1 MKISNILGLN
11 ARSQLYLTPLNS
23 PQARKIADSKLL
35 MFKIL
40 KKAGIPTPEVYKK
53 FKEPKDV
60 FDFEWAS
67 LPDAFALKPSH
78 GFGGEGIIVIKKRAK
93 DKNGHK
99 MKTTWINTQREEVT
113 ENDLK
118 LHVFD
123 VLEGAFS
130 LRNVPDIAFIQ
141 EYVGR
146 HKTFRKYAY
155 RGTPDIRVIV
165 YNKIPVMAELRLP
178 TKESKGKANLHQGAI
193 IVGIDM
199 ATGITTKAFWHGD
212 FIKYKPETNRKLHG
226 IKIPHWTAVLE
237 IATRTAMVS
246 GLGFSGVD
254 VILHPERGP
263 MILELNA
270 RPGLGIQL
278 ANISGLKKR
287 MERVED
293 LNVRDAEHG
302 VKIAKAL
309 FAERFADRVA
319 VEEGIKTV
327 GVWEKITIISH
338 NKKTEIKA
346 KLDTGAWRTSID
358 IGLAKELGLT
368 EKENIL
374 WTKTYKSSLG
384 EEKRKVVNLTFYLA
398 GRRITTIANVA
409 SRGNLRTQVIIG
421 RRDLGGFLVK
431 PEGLKK

>member
-11 ARSQLYLTPLNS
+11 ARSQLYLTPLNK
-23 PQARKIADSKLL
+23 PVARRIADSKLL
-35 MFKIL
+35 MFRVF
-40 KKAGIPTPEVYKK
+40 KKAGIPTPEVVKK
-53 FKEPKDV
+53 FKEPNDI
-60 FDFEWAS
+60 FEYDWKN
-67 LPDAFALKPSH
+67 LPDAFALKPNR
-78 GFGGEGIIVIKKRAK
+78 GFGGEGIIVVKKRAK
-93 DKNGHK
+93 DEKGHK
-99 MKTTWINTQREEVT
+99 MDTTWITTQRKKITAEE
-113 ENDLK
+113 LK
-118 LHVFD
+118 LHVVD
-123 VLEGAFS
+123 ILEGAYS
-130 LRNVPDIAFIQ
+130 MKNVPDIAFVQ
-141 EYVGR
+141 EYVSR

-165 YNKIPVMAELRLP
+165 YNKIPVMAMLRLP
-178 TKESKGKANLHQGAI
+178 TKESGGHANLHQGAI
-193 IVGIDM
+193 GVGIDI
-199 ATGITTKAFWHGD
+199 ATGITTKAIWHGEV
-212 FIKYKPETNRKLHG
+212 IKYKPETSRKLHG
-226 IKIPHWTAVLE
+226 IKIPHWTTVLE
-237 IATRTAMVS
+237 IAVKAAITS
-246 GLGFSGVD
+246 GLGFAGVD
-254 VILHPERGP
+254 IVLHPEKGP
-263 MILELNA
+263 MVLELNA
-270 RPGLGIQL
+270 RPGLQIQL
-278 ANISGLKKR
+278 ANMEGLKKR
-287 MERVED
+287 LERVED
-293 LNVRDAEHG
+293 LDVRDAEHG

-309 FAERFADRVA
+309 FAVRFADRVKA
-319 VEEGIKTV
+319 EEGVKTV
-327 GVWEKITIISH
+327 GVWENITIISN